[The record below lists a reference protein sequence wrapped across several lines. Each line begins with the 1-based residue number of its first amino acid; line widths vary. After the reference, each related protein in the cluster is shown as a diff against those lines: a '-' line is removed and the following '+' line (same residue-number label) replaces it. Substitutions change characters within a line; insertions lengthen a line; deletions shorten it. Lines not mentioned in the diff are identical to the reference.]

1 MRPGL
6 PAMLTVTVTVTV
18 NVTLSLALALTLT
31 RPDQVRPGLPAM
43 HTVDEA
49 LLCRAFVLSVQHGEG
64 SGTDAG
70 VTALSELVVVTS
82 EYHAARAEHL
92 FGPTRTLAL
101 TVPLTL
107 ALALALALAL
117 IPTLALAL
125 ALTPTQP

>member
-1 MRPGL
+1 
-6 PAMLTVTVTVTV
+6 
-18 NVTLSLALALTLT
+18 
-31 RPDQVRPGLPAM
+31 M

-92 FGPTRTLAL
+92 FGPTRILTL
-101 TVPLTL
+101 TVTLTL
-107 ALALALALAL
+107 TLALALAL